1 MSDRAGEKMA
11 MSEYQ
16 LQRYSDPYTALLA
29 NSHNETAWKQLFGD
43 NLDKRVCTVIIRERW
58 DYKLYGSYSKS
69 YRETEDYE
77 REVLA
82 YC

>member
-1 MSDRAGEKMA
+1 

-16 LQRYSDPYTALLA
+16 LQRYSDPYAALLD
-29 NSHNETAWKQLFGD
+29 NPHEETAWRQIFGK
-43 NLDKRVCTVIIRERW
+43 NLETRICTVIIRERW
-58 DYKLYGSYSKS
+58 DNQLYGSYSKS
-69 YRETEDYE
+69 YRETEDYD

>member
-1 MSDRAGEKMA
+1 

-16 LQRYSDPYTALLA
+16 LQQYSDPYATLLD
-29 NSHNETAWKQLFGD
+29 NSHNESAWRQLFGS
-43 NLDKRVCTVIIRERW
+43 NLQTRICTVVIRERW

-77 REVLA
+77 REICA

>member
-1 MSDRAGEKMA
+1 

-16 LQRYSDPYTALLA
+16 LQRYSDPYAALLSDSRDESAWRRIFGA
-29 NSHNETAWKQLFGD
+29 NLET
-43 NLDKRVCTVIIRERW
+43 RVCTVVIRERW

-77 REVLA
+77 REVIA

>member
-1 MSDRAGEKMA
+1 

-16 LQRYSDPYTALLA
+16 LQRYSDPYTALLD
-29 NSHNETAWKQLFGD
+29 NHHNELAWRELFGKQLD
-43 NLDKRVCTVIIRERW
+43 TRVCTVVVRERW

-69 YRETEDYE
+69 HRETTDYE
-77 REVLA
+77 REVCA